1 MKEARP
7 PMPPAPEVL
16 DRLRMELNDEL
27 LERVKLYARQR
38 VGAKRVAEIA
48 CFDTDDE
55 AENMATEAATLT
67 VLGHRTW
74 NPCVPL
80 FEHLCGVVRSVSSDQ
95 IAHQH
100 LYRHDVIGRLS
111 LDESHGDDVA
121 LDQKLTFHN
130 EDRARRPK
138 AVASFADARDRVMS
152 CLRIALRGDHHV
164 TQLLDAY
171 EAGCEDRAE
180 VLDCTGMSEHDYKNA
195 RRRLDR
201 AIDALP
207 DNINTEALD
216 ALEVSYGF

>member
-1 MKEARP
+1 MKDARP
-7 PMPPAPEVL
+7 PIPPAPEVL
-16 DRLRMELNDEL
+16 DRLRIELNDEL
-27 LERVKLYARQR
+27 LERVRRYACQR
-38 VGAKRVAEIA
+38 VGAKRLADIA

-55 AENMATEAATLT
+55 AENMAAEAATLT
-67 VLGHRTW
+67 VIGHRTW
-74 NPCVPL
+74 NPSVPL

-100 LYRHDVIGRLS
+100 LYRHDAIGRLS

-121 LDQKLTFHN
+121 LDQQLTIHN

-152 CLRIALRGDHHV
+152 CLRIACRGDHHV

-171 EAGCEDRAE
+171 ESGCEDRAE
-180 VLDCTGMSEHDYKNA
+180 VLDCTGMSPSDYKNA

-201 AIDALP
+201 AIEALP

>member
-1 MKEARP
+1 MRDASP
-7 PMPPAPEVL
+7 PIPPAPDVL

-38 VGAKRVAEIA
+38 VGAKRVAEIP
-48 CFDTDDE
+48 CFDTDVE
-55 AENMATEAATLT
+55 AENMATDAATLT

-80 FEHLCGVVRSVSSDQ
+80 FEHLCGVVRSVSSDE
-95 IAHQH
+95 IAHAH
-100 LYRHDVIGRLS
+100 LGHYDVIGRLS

-121 LDQKLTFHN
+121 LDCKLTVYN
-130 EDRARRPK
+130 ADRARRPK
-138 AVASFADARDRVMS
+138 AVATFADTRDRMMEV
-152 CLRIALRGDHHV
+152 LRIACRGDHHV

-180 VLDCTGMSEHDYKNA
+180 VLDCTGMSENDYRNA

-207 DNINTEALD
+207 DNIHTEALD
-216 ALEVSYGF
+216 ALEVSHGF

>member
-1 MKEARP
+1 MKNAAP
-7 PMPPAPEVL
+7 PIPPAPEVL
-16 DRLRMELNDEL
+16 DRLRLELTDEL

-55 AENMATEAATLT
+55 AENMATDAATLT

-80 FEHLCGVVRSVSSDQ
+80 FEHLCGVVRSVSSDE
-95 IAHQH
+95 IEHAH
-100 LYRHDVIGRLS
+100 LYHHDAIGRLS
-111 LDESHGDDVA
+111 LEESQGDDVA
-121 LDQKLTFHN
+121 QDLKLTFHN
-130 EDRARRPK
+130 PDRARRPK
-138 AVASFADARDRVMS
+138 AVASFTDARDRIMS
-152 CLRIALRGDHHV
+152 CLRIAARGDHYV

-180 VLDCTGMSEHDYKNA
+180 VLDCTGMSESDYKNA

-201 AIDALP
+201 AMAALP
-207 DNINTEALD
+207 DNIHTAAHD